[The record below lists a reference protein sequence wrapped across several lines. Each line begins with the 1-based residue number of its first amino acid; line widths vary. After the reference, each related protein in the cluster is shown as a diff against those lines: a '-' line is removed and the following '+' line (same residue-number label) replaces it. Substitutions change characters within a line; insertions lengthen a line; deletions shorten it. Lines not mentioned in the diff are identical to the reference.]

1 MLKAQVVIELI
12 PAPYRLGTAKEITHI
27 TINDVVASLE
37 HGDVKLWLVP
47 PEARAQHPG
56 FAIGDFFRNDHLAG
70 NLAKLEVHQL
80 VTVKGGFFP

>member
-1 MLKAQVVIELI
+1 MV
-12 PAPYRLGTAKEITHI
+12 TA
-27 TINDVVASLE
+27 LE

-56 FAIGDFFRNDHLAG
+56 FTIGDFFRDDYLTG
-70 NLAKLEVHQL
+70 NFAELEVNLL